1 MINLSLRV
9 RRAVAEDHH
18 QIAQL
23 ILYEANSH
31 RHLDWRPPLDWI
43 GFPNYWVLEE
53 NGHIAAVLACPEDP
67 PQVAWIRLF
76 GYHPH
81 LSATEAW
88 SALWEVARSEIADTN
103 SQTQVAV
110 IVVKNWFQDLLSSS
124 GFELKQNIVLLQL
137 TSENVK
143 PFPMPSNISIRP
155 MQEADMDEVVKIDL
169 SAFGPFWHN
178 TFDAL
183 NRARLQS
190 LGATLAEDD
199 SGLIVGYQLSTGN
212 PLGAHLAR
220 LGVKPEAQSRG
231 VGTALVADLI
241 QRVRLSRIDRLSVN
255 TQADNFASLSLY
267 KKLGFV
273 RTGEQFPVFVY
284 PVSTMND

>member
-1 MINLSLRV
+1 MINVGLQV
-9 RRAVAEDHH
+9 RRAVAEDYH

-53 NGHIAAVLACPEDP
+53 NGHIVAVLACPEDP
-67 PQVAWIRLF
+67 PHVAWIRLF

-81 LSATEAW
+81 LSVTEAW
-88 SALWEVARSEIADTN
+88 SALWEVARSEITDTN

-110 IVVKNWFQDLLSSS
+110 IVVKSWFQNLLLSS
-124 GFELKQNIVLLQL
+124 GFELKQNITLLQL

-143 PFPMPSNISIRP
+143 PFLMPSNINIRP
-155 MQEADMDEVVKIDL
+155 MQEADVDEVVKIDL
-169 SAFGPFWHN
+169 AAFGSFWHN
-178 TFDAL
+178 TFDAIQ
-183 NRARLQS
+183 RAYLQS
-190 LGATLAEDD
+190 LSATVAEDD

-220 LGVKPEAQSRG
+220 LGVRPEAQGQG
-231 VGTALVADLI
+231 VGTALVGDLV

-255 TQADNFASLSLY
+255 TQADNVASLALY

-284 PVSTMND
+284 PMSTTNG